1 MAERSGPLL
10 ELASAEP
17 LARGHLRLVYQHPL
31 EPDCIVKVM
40 REEVVAARFGAG
52 GRWHKKLARARQ
64 YAGYV
69 REIKEYVAAQARF
82 AAGNAPIARMV
93 GLAQTDL
100 GLGLVSEK
108 VCGVDGGL
116 APTLAALYTRDR
128 GFSAEVERDLE
139 AFLAGLLACDVIVG
153 DMHAWNIVHGIDSRG
168 GPRFVLIDGFGEKH
182 VLPRSSMSRTL
193 NAWNT
198 RKLYRRMREQLVRLV
213 PLDAAAR

>member
-1 MAERSGPLL
+1 MAEHSAPLL
-10 ELASAEP
+10 SLAAAEP

-31 EPDCIVKVM
+31 EPDFVVKVM

-52 GRWHKKLARARQ
+52 GRWYKKLARARQ

-69 REIKEYVAAQARF
+69 REIKEYIAAQARF
-82 AAGNAPIARMV
+82 AAGDAPIARMV
-93 GLAQTDL
+93 GLAVTDL

-108 VCGVDGGL
+108 VRGVEGGL
-116 APTLAALYTRDR
+116 APTLAALYARDR
-128 GFSAEVERDLE
+128 GFSAEIERGL
-139 AFLAGLLACDVIVG
+139 AQFLDGLLACDVIVG
-153 DMHAWNIVHGIDSRG
+153 DMHAWNIVHGADSRG

-213 PLDAAAR
+213 PLDAATR

>member
-1 MAERSGPLL
+1 MATAASPALR
-10 ELASAEP
+10 LAPTEP

-31 EPDCIVKVM
+31 EPDFVVKVM
-40 REEVVAARFGAG
+40 REEAVEARFGSG
-52 GRWHKKLARARQ
+52 GRWYKKRARARQ

-93 GLAQTDL
+93 GLAETDL

-108 VCGVDGGL
+108 VRGVDGGL
-116 APTLAALYTRDR
+116 APTLATLYARER
-128 GFSAEVERDLE
+128 GFGAEIERGLAD
-139 AFLAGLLACDVIVG
+139 FLDGLLACDVIVG
-153 DMHAWNIVHGIDSRG
+153 DMHAWNIVHGVDSRG

-198 RKLYRRMREQLVRLV
+198 RKLYRRMRDQLVRLV
-213 PLDAAAR
+213 PLA